1 TENCAVSS
9 DNGLTWKLTSSP
21 ITKGALY
28 GSAMAK
34 ANGQGCL
41 FVCGPNGID
50 YSFDSGKAWQNLDTA
65 NYWVVHVE
73 SDRSIGWAAGKNG
86 RLIRINID

>member
-1 TENCAVSS
+1 MEDGSGFITGGNLGIMEEYTENCAVSS

-41 FVCGPNGID
+41 FVCGPN
-50 YSFDSGKAWQNLDTA
+50 
-65 NYWVVHVE
+65 
-73 SDRSIGWAAGKNG
+73 
-86 RLIRINID
+86 